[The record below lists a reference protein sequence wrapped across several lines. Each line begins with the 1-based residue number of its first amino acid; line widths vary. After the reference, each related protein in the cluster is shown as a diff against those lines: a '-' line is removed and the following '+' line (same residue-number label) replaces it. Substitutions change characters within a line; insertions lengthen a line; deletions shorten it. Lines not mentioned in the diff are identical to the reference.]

1 MAFCRNKRRKH
12 LPPKSMCH
20 EPHVS
25 MDKSQSYMSGN
36 ISLYPCPSN
45 EPNLQQDVNKEGR
58 LLWATL
64 TPHGTRH
71 FVTAARGGV
80 ERYPN
85 YDDHYEIIDY
95 HNRPVV
101 RTREGTPRKVPIKV
115 KDFVN
120 AFILKLIILL
130 CTTCFPMPTNCVA
143 FTFQR
148 KMLLKRDITL
158 NIVSKVKI
166 FRKLS

>member
-1 MAFCRNKRRKH
+1 
-12 LPPKSMCH
+12 
-20 EPHVS
+20 

-36 ISLYPCPSN
+36 VWCPPNEPQNIQQQQDPSN
-45 EPNLQQDVNKEGR
+45 EGR

-71 FVTAARGGV
+71 FVTARAV

-101 RTREGTPRKVPIKV
+101 RTREGTPRKIPIKV
-115 KDFVN
+115 KIYYTYLFVLFVTFTHRHVN
-120 AFILKLIILL
+120 GWQQEEKLILWTDPFDNFFI
-130 CTTCFPMPTNCVA
+130 
-143 FTFQR
+143 
-148 KMLLKRDITL
+148 I
-158 NIVSKVKI
+158 
-166 FRKLS
+166 

>member
-1 MAFCRNKRRKH
+1 
-12 LPPKSMCH
+12 MCH

-25 MDKSQSYMSGN
+25 MDKTQSYMSGN
-36 ISLYPCPSN
+36 VWCPSN
-45 EPNLQQDVNKEGR
+45 EQQSVQQDLQHNEGR

-71 FVTAARGGV
+71 FVTARAV

-101 RTREGTPRKVPIKV
+101 VRTREGTPRKIPIKV
-115 KDFVN
+115 N
-120 AFILKLIILL
+120 LFIDLL
-130 CTTCFPMPTNCVA
+130 LFLHIHTA
-143 FTFQR
+143 Y
-148 KMLLKRDITL
+148 
-158 NIVSKVKI
+158 VKFEI
-166 FRKLS
+166 NQNV

>member
-1 MAFCRNKRRKH
+1 MLISILFLFCFVVSFVQKKKTIDRRSKRRKH

-36 ISLYPCPSN
+36 MLYPCTSN
-45 EPNLQQDVNKEGR
+45 EQNLQQDVNKEGR

-71 FVTAARGGV
+71 FVTTARGGGV

-115 KDFVN
+115 NESKQILR
-120 AFILKLIILL
+120 FIF
-130 CTTCFPMPTNCVA
+130 TTWHHCA
-143 FTFQR
+143 YG
-148 KMLLKRDITL
+148 
-158 NIVSKVKI
+158 
-166 FRKLS
+166 